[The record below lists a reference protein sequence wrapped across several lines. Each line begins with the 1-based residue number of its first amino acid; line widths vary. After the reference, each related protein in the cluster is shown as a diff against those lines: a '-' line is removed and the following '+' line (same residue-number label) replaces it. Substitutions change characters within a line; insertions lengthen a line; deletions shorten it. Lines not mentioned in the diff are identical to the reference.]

1 MNRVTPPDSK
11 LPSQLRVVGATDLER
26 RLLNAASRELP
37 SVELT
42 RKMQQ
47 ALGLS
52 IAASAMTAAAV
63 KSSSAAM
70 ATTTAATSAPAFAWP
85 VISVG
90 VLALA
95 VTGAVVG
102 LRSTA
107 SHHAAP
113 RPVASVPAIVLG
125 PAPVAPTPIAA
136 QAPAPAA
143 RDFERVVERPSS
155 IPARAHH
162 HALAAATPSEL
173 RAEIALVDAARSA
186 VGNGADDR
194 ALVLLNRYDSSYRAG
209 TFRPEATALRI
220 EALDHLGRTAQAR
233 ALAQRFLAAHPESPL
248 ADRVA
253 RVTGVATR

>member
-11 LPSQLRVVGATDLER
+11 LPTQLRVVGATDLER
-26 RLLNAASRELP
+26 RLLDAASRELP

-52 IAASAMTAAAV
+52 LAASAMTAAAV
-63 KSSSAAM
+63 KSSPARPRLPP
-70 ATTTAATSAPAFAWP
+70 SAPAFAWP
-85 VISVG
+85 AISVG

-107 SHHAAP
+107 SHHAATQ
-113 RPVASVPAIVLG
+113 PVATVPAVVLG
-125 PAPVAPTPIAA
+125 PAPVAPAPIVAPS
-136 QAPAPAA
+136 PAPTA
-143 RDFERVVERPSS
+143 RAFERPAS

-162 HALAAATPSEL
+162 HALAVATPSEL

-186 VGNGADDR
+186 VATGADDR

-233 ALAQRFLAAHPESPL
+233 TLAQRFLAAHPESPL

>member
-1 MNRVTPPDSK
+1 MSRVTPPDSK
-11 LPSQLRVVGATDLER
+11 LPTQLRVVGATDLER
-26 RLLNAASRELP
+26 RLLDAASRELP

-63 KSSSAAM
+63 KSSGA
-70 ATTTAATSAPAFAWP
+70 ATTALTTGAPAFAWP
-85 VISVG
+85 AISVG

-107 SHHAAP
+107 SHQAAP
-113 RPVASVPAIVLG
+113 RPVATAPAVVLG
-125 PAPVAPTPIAA
+125 PAPVAPEPLAA
-136 QAPAPAA
+136 PVPAPAA
-143 RDFERVVERPSS
+143 RAFERPAS
-155 IPARAHH
+155 IPAPARAHH
-162 HALAAATPSEL
+162 HALAAAIPSEL

-186 VGNGADDR
+186 VSTGADDR
-194 ALVLLNRYDSSYRAG
+194 ALVLLNRYDTSYRAG
-209 TFRPEATALRI
+209 TFRPEAAALRI

-233 ALAQRFLAAHPESPL
+233 TLAQRFIAAHPDSPL

-253 RVTGVATR
+253 RVTGVANR

>member
-1 MNRVTPPDSK
+1 MTPPDSK
-11 LPSQLRVVGATDLER
+11 LPTQLRVVGATDLER
-26 RLLNAASRELP
+26 RLLDAASRELP

-52 IAASAMTAAAV
+52 IAASALTAAAA
-63 KSSSAAM
+63 KSSGAAVG
-70 ATTTAATSAPAFAWP
+70 TTTASVATGAPALAWP

-107 SHHAAP
+107 THHAAS
-113 RPVASVPAIVLG
+113 RPAALVAATTPAVVAG
-125 PAPVAPTPIAA
+125 PVAPQPIAA
-136 QAPAPAA
+136 PSAPPALRA
-143 RDFERVVERPSS
+143 VERAPS
-155 IPARAHH
+155 PPDRPHH
-162 HALAAATPSEL
+162 HSVATAAPSDL
-173 RAEIALVDAARSA
+173 RLEIALVDAARSA
-186 VGNGADDR
+186 VASGADDR
-194 ALVLLNRYDSSYRAG
+194 ALALVNRYDATYRAG
-209 TFRPEATALRI
+209 TFRPETTALRI

-233 ALAQRFLAAHPESPL
+233 TLAERFIAAYPDSPL

-253 RVTGVATR
+253 RVTGLAAR

>member
-1 MNRVTPPDSK
+1 MNRVTPPDSR
-11 LPSQLRVVGATDLER
+11 LPTQLRVVGATDLER
-26 RLLNAASRELP
+26 RLLDAASRELP

-52 IAASAMTAAAV
+52 IAASAMTAAV
-63 KSSSAAM
+63 LKSSGAAKGT
-70 ATTTAATSAPAFAWP
+70 AAATAATGAPAFAWP

-107 SHHAAP
+107 SHHAA
-113 RPVASVPAIVLG
+113 SSPAVRAPAVVLG
-125 PAPVAPTPIAA
+125 PAPVAPAPIAA
-136 QAPAPAA
+136 PAEAPAT
-143 RDFERVVERPSS
+143 RVVERPSS
-155 IPARAHH
+155 VPARPHH
-162 HALAAATPSEL
+162 HALAATTPSEL

-186 VGNGADDR
+186 VGAGADDR
-194 ALVLLNRYDSSYRAG
+194 ALVLLNRYDSSYRTG
-209 TFRPEATALRI
+209 TFRPEAAALRI

-233 ALAQRFLAAHPESPL
+233 TLAQRFLAAHPDSPL

>member
-1 MNRVTPPDSK
+1 MNRVPPPDSK
-11 LPSQLRVVGATDLER
+11 PPTQLRVVGATDLER
-26 RLLNAASRELP
+26 RLLDAASRELP

-42 RKMQQ
+42 QKMQQ

-52 IAASAMTAAAV
+52 IAASAITAAAV
-63 KSSSAAM
+63 KSSSAA
-70 ATTTAATSAPAFAWP
+70 AATAATSAPAFAWP

-107 SHHAAP
+107 SHHAAT
-113 RPVASVPAIVLG
+113 RPVAAAPAVVLG
-125 PAPVAPTPIAA
+125 PAPVAPAPIIAA
-136 QAPAPAA
+136 SPVPTA
-143 RDFERVVERPSS
+143 RAFERPASF
-155 IPARAHH
+155 PARAHH
-162 HALAAATPSEL
+162 HTLAVTSSEL

-186 VGNGADDR
+186 VATGADDR
-194 ALVLLNRYDSSYRAG
+194 ALVLLNRYDNSYRTG

-233 ALAQRFLAAHPESPL
+233 MLAQRFLAAHPDSPL

-253 RVTGVATR
+253 RVTGVAIR

>member
-1 MNRVTPPDSK
+1 LTPPDSR
-11 LPSQLRVVGATDLER
+11 LPTQPRVVGATDLER
-26 RLLNAASRELP
+26 RLLDAGSRELP

-52 IAASAMTAAAV
+52 IAAGAMTAAAV
-63 KSSSAAM
+63 KSSATAA
-70 ATTTAATSAPAFAWP
+70 ATTPGVASGAPVFAWP
-85 VISVG
+85 AISVG

-95 VTGAVVG
+95 LTGAVVG

-107 SHHAAP
+107 SHHAASK
-113 RPVASVPAIVLG
+113 PVAAGATTTPAVVLG
-125 PAPVAPTPIAA
+125 PTPVAWQPIAA
-136 QAPAPAA
+136 LAA
-143 RDFERVVERPSS
+143 VTSAGAVERPAS

-162 HALAAATPSEL
+162 HAADAATPGDL

-186 VGNGADDR
+186 VATGADDR
-194 ALVLLNRYDSSYRAG
+194 ALALLHRYDTSYRAG
-209 TFRPEATALRI
+209 TFRPETTALRI

-233 ALAQRFLAAHPESPL
+233 TLAERFIAAHPDSPL

-253 RVTGVATR
+253 RLTGLATR

>member
-1 MNRVTPPDSK
+1 VTPPDSE

-26 RLLNAASRELP
+26 RLLDAASRELP

-52 IAASAMTAAAV
+52 IAASALTAAAV
-63 KSSSAAM
+63 KSSG
-70 ATTTAATSAPAFAWP
+70 TAAATAAASAPAFAWP
-85 VISVG
+85 AISVG

-107 SHHAAP
+107 SHHPTTRPIATAP
-113 RPVASVPAIVLG
+113 AVVLG
-125 PAPVAPTPIAA
+125 PAPVAPEPIAA
-136 QAPAPAA
+136 PTTAPATAA
-143 RDFERVVERPSS
+143 TLRAVERPASRS
-155 IPARAHH
+155 ARAHH

-186 VGNGADDR
+186 VATGADDR
-194 ALVLLNRYDSSYRAG
+194 ALSLLNRYDSSYRAG

-233 ALAQRFLAAHPESPL
+233 ALAQRFIAAHPDSPL

>member
-26 RLLNAASRELP
+26 RLLDAASRELP

-63 KSSSAAM
+63 KSSGAA
-70 ATTTAATSAPAFAWP
+70 AAATSTPAFAWP
-85 VISVG
+85 AISVG

-107 SHHAAP
+107 IHHAATQ
-113 RPVASVPAIVLG
+113 PVAAVPAVVLG
-125 PAPVAPTPIAA
+125 PAPVAPEPVAPPS
-136 QAPAPAA
+136 PAPTA
-143 RDFERVVERPSS
+143 RVFERPASV
-155 IPARAHH
+155 ARAHH
-162 HALAAATPSEL
+162 HALAAATASEL

-186 VGNGADDR
+186 VAIGADER

-233 ALAQRFLAAHPESPL
+233 TLAQRFLAAHPESPL

>member
-1 MNRVTPPDSK
+1 MNPPDSR
-11 LPSQLRVVGATDLER
+11 LPTQLRVVGATDLER
-26 RLLNAASRELP
+26 RLLDAASRELP

-52 IAASAMTAAAV
+52 IAASAVTAAAV
-63 KSSSAAM
+63 KSSGAA
-70 ATTTAATSAPAFAWP
+70 AAATGAPAFAWP
-85 VISVG
+85 AISVG

-107 SHHAAP
+107 SHQAAS
-113 RPVASVPAIVLG
+113 RPAAAVQAVVLG
-125 PAPVAPTPIAA
+125 PAPVAPEPVAA
-136 QAPAPAA
+136 PSPVA
-143 RDFERVVERPSS
+143 RAVERPAS
-155 IPARAHH
+155 IPTRAHR
-162 HALAAATPSEL
+162 HAVASATPSDL

-186 VGNGADDR
+186 VAAGADDR
-194 ALVLLNRYDSSYRAG
+194 ALTLLNRYDSSHRAG
-209 TFRPEATALRI
+209 TFRPEATVLRI

-233 ALAQRFLAAHPESPL
+233 TLAQRFLAAHPDSPL

-253 RVTGVATR
+253 RITGVANR

>member
-26 RLLNAASRELP
+26 RLLDAASRELP

-47 ALGLS
+47 TLGLS
-52 IAASAMTAAAV
+52 MAASALTAAAV
-63 KSSSAAM
+63 KSSGSAA
-70 ATTTAATSAPAFAWP
+70 ATAATSAPAFAWP
-85 VISVG
+85 AISVG

-107 SHHAAP
+107 GHHAAQ
-113 RPVASVPAIVLG
+113 RPVATAPAVVLG
-125 PAPVAPTPIAA
+125 PAPVAPAPSA
-136 QAPAPAA
+136 APAPAPVTPA
-143 RDFERVVERPSS
+143 FERRASV
-155 IPARAHH
+155 PARAHH

-186 VGNGADDR
+186 VATGADDR

-233 ALAQRFLAAHPESPL
+233 TLAQRFLAAYPESPL

>member
-1 MNRVTPPDSK
+1 MSRVTPPDSK

-26 RLLNAASRELP
+26 RLLDAASRELP

-63 KSSSAAM
+63 KSSSAA
-70 ATTTAATSAPAFAWP
+70 AAATSAPAFAWP
-85 VISVG
+85 AISVG

-107 SHHAAP
+107 SHHAAT
-113 RPVASVPAIVLG
+113 RPVATVPAVVLG
-125 PAPVAPTPIAA
+125 PAPVAPAPSAA
-136 QAPAPAA
+136 PSPAPTA
-143 RDFERVVERPSS
+143 RAFDRPAS

-186 VGNGADDR
+186 VGAGADDR
-194 ALVLLNRYDSSYRAG
+194 ALVLLNRYDTSYRAG

-233 ALAQRFLAAHPESPL
+233 TLAQRFLAAHPESPL

>member
-1 MNRVTPPDSK
+1 MSRVTPPDSK
-11 LPSQLRVVGATDLER
+11 LPTQLRVVGATDLER
-26 RLLNAASRELP
+26 RLLDAASRELP

-52 IAASAMTAAAV
+52 IAASAVTAAAV
-63 KSSSAAM
+63 KSSGAA
-70 ATTTAATSAPAFAWP
+70 ATALTTSAPVFAWP
-85 VISVG
+85 AISVG

-107 SHHAAP
+107 GHQAAP
-113 RPVASVPAIVLG
+113 RPVAAAPAVVLG
-125 PAPVAPTPIAA
+125 PAPLAPEPLA
-136 QAPAPAA
+136 APAPAA
-143 RDFERVVERPSS
+143 RAFERPTS

-162 HALAAATPSEL
+162 HALAATTPSEL

-186 VGNGADDR
+186 VSTGADDR
-194 ALVLLNRYDSSYRAG
+194 ALVLLNRYDTSYRTG
-209 TFRPEATALRI
+209 TFRPEAAALRI
-220 EALDHLGRTAQAR
+220 EALDHLGRIAR
-233 ALAQRFLAAHPESPL
+233 ARTLAQRFIAAHPDSPL

-253 RVTGVATR
+253 RVTGVANR

>member
-26 RLLNAASRELP
+26 RLLDAASRELP

-52 IAASAMTAAAV
+52 IAASALTAATV
-63 KSSSAAM
+63 KSSGSAA
-70 ATTTAATSAPAFAWP
+70 ATAATSAPAFAWP
-85 VISVG
+85 AISVG

-107 SHHAAP
+107 GHHAAQ
-113 RPVASVPAIVLG
+113 RPVATAPAVVLG
-125 PAPVAPTPIAA
+125 PAPVAPAPIAPT
-136 QAPAPAA
+136 APAPVTPA
-143 RDFERVVERPSS
+143 FERRASV
-155 IPARAHH
+155 PARAHH

-186 VGNGADDR
+186 VATGADDR

-220 EALDHLGRTAQAR
+220 EALDHLGRTAQAQT
-233 ALAQRFLAAHPESPL
+233 LAQRFLAAYPESPL